1 MKLSVLIPLDQH
13 STEHGITLRQLA
25 VLTLLERGP
34 VPPRDIASRLHVTSS
49 AVTGQLDAL
58 AARGYVARQAHESDR
73 RSTLAAITPQGLKLL
88 RTAEQKIKE
97 AA

>member
-1 MKLSVLIPLDQH
+1 MNLDALIPLDLH

-25 VLTLLERGP
+25 VLTLLEHGP
-34 VPPRDIASRLHVTSS
+34 VPPRDIASRLQVTSS

-58 AARGYVARQAHESDR
+58 SARGYVARQAHESDR
-73 RSTLAAITPQGLKLL
+73 RSTLAVITPQGLKLL
-88 RTAEQKIKE
+88 RSAEKKIKE